1 MKKVM
6 SALLGLVFLLT
17 GLFPFGA
24 LVSNC
29 FGYTFRLTNIFA
41 FSVIIAVLSVLTVI
55 FSIISKDKSIS
66 KGTRLLLYILTPLSF
81 VNTVFYIFESG
92 RLSVAVCV
100 LVSFV
105 CMSLLMII
113 SVKGTAGK
121 IAALVLCAL
130 MTAFVIYF
138 SFIMLTFGIIGK
150 NTVVR
155 TIDSPDGKLYAQVVD
170 SDQGALGGA
179 TVVKVYEKRE
189 IDAFI
194 FKLEDKP
201 QRVYVGEWGEFD
213 NIKIHWKDDNY
224 LVVNSV
230 EYEIK

>member
-1 MKKVM
+1 MKKIM
-6 SALLGLVFLLT
+6 SALLGLVLLLT
-17 GLFPFGA
+17 CLLPFGV

-29 FGYTFRLTNIFA
+29 LGFVFRLTAVFA
-41 FSVIIAVLSVLTVI
+41 VSVIIAVMSVLTVI

-66 KGTRLLLYILTPLSF
+66 KGERLLLCVLSPLSF
-81 VNTVFYIFESG
+81 INAVLYIFESAQ
-92 RLSVAVCV
+92 LPVAVCV

-105 CMSLLMII
+105 CMSLLMIR
-113 SVKGTAGK
+113 SVKGKAGK
-121 IAALVLCAL
+121 IAASVLCAL
-130 MTAFVIYF
+130 MTAFILYF

-155 TIDSPDGKLYAQVVD
+155 TVDSPDGSFYAQVID

-201 QRVYVGEWGEFD
+201 QRVYVGKWTEAD
-213 NIKIHWKDDNY
+213 NIKIHWKDENF

>member
-1 MKKVM
+1 M
-6 SALLGLVFLLT
+6 
-17 GLFPFGA
+17 
-24 LVSNC
+24 
-29 FGYTFRLTNIFA
+29 
-41 FSVIIAVLSVLTVI
+41 
-55 FSIISKDKSIS
+55 
-66 KGTRLLLYILTPLSF
+66 LLLYTLTPLSF
-81 VNTVFYIFESG
+81 INAVIYIFESG
-92 RLSVAVCV
+92 QILVAACV

-105 CMSLLMII
+105 CMSLLMIR
-113 SVKGTAGK
+113 SVKGKAGK
-121 IAALVLCAL
+121 IAASVLCAL
-130 MTAFVIYF
+130 MTAFILYF

-155 TIDSPDGKLYAQVVD
+155 TVDSPDGSFYAQVID

-201 QRVYVGEWGEFD
+201 QRVYVGKWTEAD
-213 NIKIHWKDDNY
+213 NIKIHWKDENF